1 MCEATAGSE
10 RIAGANASP
19 ERTHRWTAGPFTP
32 PAPTLSTLAPAAPP
46 EPICGNATLTQRHAD
61 KVRPIPTNE
70 QPKRPRKTARKSKA
84 AGGSSF
90 EPLKTERLT
99 LRPLHPDDAE
109 ALHRLVNDWEVTRTL
124 AEMPYPYPRA
134 LADEWIASTVAQLA
148 DGTAYHLAITGTE
161 GRKETIVGVVG
172 VRVDAARRTGRLG
185 YWVGLAYWGHGVA
198 TEAARRLTS
207 WAFANLP
214 LDVITAEV
222 TEGNDA
228 SSNVLRRIGFRDV
241 GTGVRSS
248 LTTRDEHTVTVFEAA
263 RDDIF
268 GRPEP
273 PAADGEN
280 PDAKPLLLVAAC
292 ALVDVDG
299 RVLLARRPEG
309 KKMAGLW
316 EFPGGKLNPGET
328 PEAALIRELKEEL
341 GIDVAAACLAP
352 FAFASHAYDGFHL
365 LMPLFVCRRWKGVPM
380 GRENQTLAWVRAAK
394 LTEYEMPPADKPLIP
409 LLRDFL

>member
-1 MCEATAGSE
+1 L
-10 RIAGANASP
+10 R
-19 ERTHRWTAGPFTP
+19 
-32 PAPTLSTLAPAAPP
+32 
-46 EPICGNATLTQRHAD
+46 QRHAD

-70 QPKRPRKTARKSKA
+70 QPKPPRKTTRKPKVA
-84 AGGSSF
+84 AGTSF

-99 LRPLHPDDAE
+99 LRPLRPNDAE

-124 AEMPYPYPRA
+124 AEIPYPYPRS
-134 LADEWIASTVAQLA
+134 LADEWIDSTVAQLA
-148 DGTAYHLAITGTE
+148 EGTAYHLAITGKE

-172 VRVDAARRTGRLG
+172 LRVDTARRVGRLG
-185 YWVGLAYWGHGVA
+185 YWVGRAYWKHGVA
-198 TEAARRLTS
+198 TEAVNRLTS

-214 LDVITAEV
+214 LDVIAAEV
-222 TEGNDA
+222 TEGNDG
-228 SSNVLRRIGFRDV
+228 SCKVLRRVGFREV

-248 LTTRDEHTVTVFEAA
+248 LTTRDEHTVIVFEAT

-268 GRPEP
+268 GHPEA
-273 PAADGEN
+273 PAADTDT

-328 PEAALIRELKEEL
+328 PEVAVIRELKEEL
-341 GIDVAAACLAP
+341 GIDVTAACLAP
-352 FAFASHAYDGFHL
+352 FAFASHAYEGFHL
-365 LMPLFVCRRWKGVPM
+365 LMPLFLCRRWKGIPT
-380 GRENQTLAWVRAAK
+380 GRENQALAWVRASK

>member
-1 MCEATAGSE
+1 MDPAGS
-10 RIAGANASP
+10 ALAS
-19 ERTHRWTAGPFTP
+19 ATP
-32 PAPTLSTLAPAAPP
+32 A
-46 EPICGNATLTQRHAD
+46 EPICGNAMLIRS
-61 KVRPIPTNE
+61 VPIPTNE
-70 QPKRPRKTARKSKA
+70 QPKPPRKTARKPKPA
-84 AGGSSF
+84 AGAVF

-99 LRPLHPDDAE
+99 LRPLRPGDAE

-124 AEMPYPYPRA
+124 AEIPYPYPRA
-134 LADEWIASTVAQLA
+134 LADEWIASTQAELA
-148 DGTAYHLAITGTE
+148 EGAAYHLAITGKE

-172 VRVDAARRTGRLG
+172 LRLDAARRTGRLG
-185 YWVGLAYWGHGVA
+185 YWVGRSYWKHGVA
-198 TEAARRLTS
+198 TEAARRMTS

-214 LDVITAEV
+214 LDLIAAEV
-222 TEGNDA
+222 TEGNDG
-228 SSNVLRRIGFRDV
+228 SCKVLRRVGFREV

-248 LTTRDEHTVTVFEAA
+248 LTNRDEHTVIVFEAT

-268 GRPEP
+268 GRPEA
-273 PAADGEN
+273 PAADTDS

-328 PEAALIRELKEEL
+328 PEVALIRELKEEL
-341 GIDVAAACLAP
+341 GIDVTAACLAP
-352 FAFASHAYDGFHL
+352 FAFASHAYEGFHL
-365 LMPLFVCRRWKGVPM
+365 LMPLFLCRRWKGIPT
-380 GRENQTLAWVRAAK
+380 GRENQTLAWVRASK